1 MKKINKKGE
10 KGRWEETEGRER
22 GVGDFLF
29 FIIISSLCFFLRSM
43 KIRP

>member
-22 GVGDFLF
+22 GVGDFYFFYYYFFSLF
-29 FIIISSLCFFLRSM
+29 LS
-43 KIRP
+43 